1 MLHLFVLVLSLVC
14 LSLTEGVQVRK
25 FGIACSQIII
35 VYLFFVGELQLTA
48 ASILEFF
55 SDKGS
60 QFLYVYLMIEAP
72 DFYIKAI
79 WKFVLFCDFSQC
91 TIRLVLFF
99 PSSPFVLVSINASY
113 SLQRWG
119 RELPLLL
126 DCIIFTIWN
135 SICV

>member
-35 VYLFFVGELQLTA
+35 VYLFFVGE
-48 ASILEFF
+48 FF

-91 TIRLVLFF
+91 TIQLVLFF

-113 SLQRWG
+113 SLQR
-119 RELPLLL
+119 
-126 DCIIFTIWN
+126 
-135 SICV
+135 

>member
-35 VYLFFVGELQLTA
+35 VYLFFVGE
-48 ASILEFF
+48 FF

-91 TIRLVLFF
+91 TIQLVLFF